1 MIRDFLLVLSG
12 CAVLVLVLA
21 SLMSQPRLTV
31 TVSPEI
37 EAAAVRIIQEHAHDR

>member
-1 MIRDFLLVLSG
+1 MIRDLLLVLSG
-12 CAVLVLVLA
+12 CAVLALVIA
-21 SLMSQPRLTV
+21 AMSKPRLTV